1 MQISHIFKSVDK
13 KSTCY
18 RQFLFEIF
26 LWFDIHTG
34 FCGIISIRK
43 KWDFICELQQDENKI
58 EFQCRLRITTN
69 GPPSFLFERDLLLS
83 FIRSPK
89 YRNIYIYMQ
98 MEMLVL
104 TYILTTQCRTREKE
118 NKFVTIWNLFIMLN
132 TNWVKNLHNI
142 ARRNYIAAGA
152 TVRLVLP

>member
-1 MQISHIFKSVDK
+1 VWTKNLPVTDNFFSKYSFDLTYILDFVGSFQLEKNEILSVNFNK
-13 KSTCY
+13 MK
-18 RQFLFEIF
+18 
-26 LWFDIHTG
+26 
-34 FCGIISIRK
+34 IR
-43 KWDFICELQQDENKI
+43 
-58 EFQCRLRITTN
+58 
-69 GPPSFLFERDLLLS
+69 LS
-83 FIRSPK
+83 FNADFALPLMALLHFFLSVTSYWVLFALQNTEI
-89 YRNIYIYMQ
+89 YIYIYMQ